1 MKKIILLSFIALN
14 AIVANAQAPNW
25 LWARSAG
32 PNAGGNYLSE
42 TNAVAVDVSGNVY
55 VAGFFQSPI
64 ITFGSDTLKSPGSI
78 FLVKYDKNGN
88 VLWAKNSGGTGA
100 ATSIAVD
107 ASGNVYVA
115 ENLGYSTSYDS
126 ISFIKYAAN
135 GNVIWSTKKL
145 GGTGGDIETT
155 SIAVDAL
162 GNTYV
167 SGYFYSAKFIFGS
180 DTLNNCGVSYNY
192 SSIFLA
198 KYDYNGNALWA
209 KNACSVGNDKATSV
223 AVDTSDNV
231 YLTGYFGGSSLI
243 FFHFPHDSTVS
254 TTLTNPGYNDIFLVK
269 YDSNG
274 KGQWAKSAG
283 GTASGGLY
291 YGWANSVAVD
301 ASGNLY
307 VTGYFESSTFIFGSD
322 TLTSLSYYNIFLAK
336 YNIYGNGQ
344 WAKIIGGKSG
354 VANSVA
360 VDGLGNAYVTGQLDS
375 LSSGSGYPTGKFIDM
390 FLTKYDNNGNL
401 LWTKSV
407 SEKSIDVAASVA
419 VDSSG
424 NAYIAG
430 YFDSPTLMFGSNI
443 LTNAE
448 SAGYDDIFL
457 AKLGDTL
464 TTNINYIASNYG
476 IKLFPNPAINNLT
489 IESPQSAVIEI
500 TNIQGQLIKTLIA
513 TGSKTSIDISAF
525 PSGVYVVEM
534 KTEKG
539 VAVKKF
545 VKV

>member
-1 MKKIILLSFIALN
+1 M
-14 AIVANAQAPNW
+14 
-25 LWARSAG
+25 
-32 PNAGGNYLSE
+32 
-42 TNAVAVDVSGNVY
+42 
-55 VAGFFQSPI
+55 
-64 ITFGSDTLKSPGSI
+64 
-78 FLVKYDKNGN
+78 
-88 VLWAKNSGGTGA
+88 
-100 ATSIAVD
+100 
-107 ASGNVYVA
+107 
-115 ENLGYSTSYDS
+115 
-126 ISFIKYAAN
+126 
-135 GNVIWSTKKL
+135 
-145 GGTGGDIETT
+145 
-155 SIAVDAL
+155 
-162 GNTYV
+162 
-167 SGYFYSAKFIFGS
+167 
-180 DTLNNCGVSYNY
+180 
-192 SSIFLA
+192 
-198 KYDYNGNALWA
+198 
-209 KNACSVGNDKATSV
+209 
-223 AVDTSDNV
+223 
-231 YLTGYFGGSSLI
+231 
-243 FFHFPHDSTVS
+243 
-254 TTLTNPGYNDIFLVK
+254 
-269 YDSNG
+269 
-274 KGQWAKSAG
+274 
-283 GTASGGLY
+283 
-291 YGWANSVAVD
+291 
-301 ASGNLY
+301 
-307 VTGYFESSTFIFGSD
+307 
-322 TLTSLSYYNIFLAK
+322 
-336 YNIYGNGQ
+336 
-344 WAKIIGGKSG
+344 
-354 VANSVA
+354 
-360 VDGLGNAYVTGQLDS
+360 GNAYVTGQLDS